1 MKQETYIQFQ
11 NIEQD
16 SQYCKLSGVFQENQ
30 SYSSSNLNINERS
43 GNLYSNQCNQELYN
57 LKLQYD
63 LESSHYNNQEF
74 QEDECLQNSNL
85 LQKFEEISK
94 NNICKNIIKAFFVYL
109 LDKNN
114 DLLTDFVFKGTSQKN
129 AHKQAKN
136 FTQSYNF
143 NNKYLHKL
151 IQHYRYGRAFEFYLT
166 FEAEY
171 WLENSKVK
179 QKEDH
184 LIFIHF
190 LKLCCCNS
198 NYSNRLIAYK
208 KGKKALFNN
217 KQ

>member
-1 MKQETYIQFQ
+1 MKQGTYIQFQ
-11 NIEQD
+11 NFEKD
-16 SQYCKLSGVFQENQ
+16 SQYCKLNRVLYENK
-30 SYSSSNLNINERS
+30 SHSSSNLNISQNS
-43 GNLYSNQCNQELYN
+43 GNLDSNQCNQELYELN
-57 LKLQYD
+57 LQYYF
-63 LESSHYNNQEF
+63 ESSQSNNQEF

-85 LQKFEEISK
+85 LQRFEEISK
-94 NNICKNIIKAFFVYL
+94 NNICKNVIKAFFVYL

-114 DLLTDFVFKGTSQKN
+114 DLLTDFVFKGASQKN

-136 FTQSYNF
+136 FAQSYNF

-151 IQHYRYGRAFEFYLT
+151 IQHSRYGKALEFYLT

-171 WLENSKVK
+171 WLEKSKVK

-184 LIFIHF
+184 QIFIHF
-190 LKLCCCNS
+190 LKLCCCNNDYS
-198 NYSNRLIAYK
+198 NYLITYK